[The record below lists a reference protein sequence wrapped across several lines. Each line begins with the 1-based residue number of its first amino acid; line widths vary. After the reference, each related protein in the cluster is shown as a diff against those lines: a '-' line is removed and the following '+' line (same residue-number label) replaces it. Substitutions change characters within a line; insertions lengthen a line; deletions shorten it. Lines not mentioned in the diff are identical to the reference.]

1 MPGPQMVAA
10 ISLCKSFR
18 KKFPSVPIVWGGYLP
33 SLYTDTT
40 LNASYVDYVVRS
52 QGEDTFTE
60 LISAL
65 RSSTD
70 VSGICGLSYKDGAGR
85 DVHNPSRPLR
95 SPDEYPWFP
104 YHRVDVPKYIVPT
117 FLGSRTA
124 VHHASMGCPFR
135 CRFCAVVPLFGGE
148 KMASPQ
154 RTAAVLKFLLMQYGV
169 NAIQFFDNNFF
180 LEEEHA
186 QELAGRLA
194 PLQIRWWC
202 EARIATLLGYSDKT
216 LRALAQA
223 GAAMIFCGAES
234 GSNWVLEQMDKK
246 LSVEQTL
253 AFAQRIREFGIIPE
267 FSFVVGNPRDPARDV
282 RDCIDFIRTLKK
294 KNADA
299 EIIIQHYT
307 PTPQWNAMYGD
318 VDGKIDFP
326 TTPDEWAEDRWLQF
340 DSAQRTPVA
349 LAAGSA

>member
-1 MPGPQMVAA
+1 MIILLHPRAASQRSRRFPLSILALAAVLEGKEEFAIIDGNVDPDPDHTLEKLHRENPAELIGVSVMPGPQMVAA

-18 KKFPSVPIVWGGYLP
+18 KKFPSVPIVWGGYFP

-85 DVHNPSRPLR
+85 HVHNPSRPLR

-135 CRFCAVVPLFGGE
+135 CRFCGSGPPVRRRKDGISPTHGGGPEVP
-148 KMASPQ
+148 
-154 RTAAVLKFLLMQYGV
+154 
-169 NAIQFFDNNFF
+169 
-180 LEEEHA
+180 
-186 QELAGRLA
+186 
-194 PLQIRWWC
+194 
-202 EARIATLLGYSDKT
+202 
-216 LRALAQA
+216 
-223 GAAMIFCGAES
+223 
-234 GSNWVLEQMDKK
+234 
-246 LSVEQTL
+246 
-253 AFAQRIREFGIIPE
+253 
-267 FSFVVGNPRDPARDV
+267 
-282 RDCIDFIRTLKK
+282 
-294 KNADA
+294 ADA
-299 EIIIQHYT
+299 
-307 PTPQWNAMYGD
+307 
-318 VDGKIDFP
+318 V
-326 TTPDEWAEDRWLQF
+326 RR
-340 DSAQRTPVA
+340 QRNSI
-349 LAAGSA
+349 L